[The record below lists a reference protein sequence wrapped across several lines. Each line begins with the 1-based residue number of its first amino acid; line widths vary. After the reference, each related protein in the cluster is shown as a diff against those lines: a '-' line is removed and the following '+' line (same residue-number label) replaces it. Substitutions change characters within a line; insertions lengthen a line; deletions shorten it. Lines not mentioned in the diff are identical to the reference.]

1 MTGHLK
7 IKSPG
12 KQLGVLALCASPLII
27 TMFFNVLFTSDPP
40 AAVDLT
46 SPGAVLSLKW
56 SQIITSVAFF
66 FFPAFLFAVFTFRSK
81 QFYFLGFKQPEKT
94 NMFILSGICAL
105 LALPAMFWLGQLN
118 QSLPV
123 SEELRNLEK
132 TAGKTME
139 TILKVNSPIDVV
151 FNLIVVALVP
161 AFCEEIFFRGAVQRV
176 LIHITKSPW
185 AGIIITGL
193 IFSAMHFQFLGFLPR
208 AALGVVLGALYW
220 YSGSLWTSIIAHF
233 VINATQVIAVS
244 YMPKYVNENPN
255 MPLLSAVVSFIAVW
269 VILWYFRNKSAVTWS
284 KVYDTD
290 GLTPTN
296 QFIA

>member
-7 IKSPG
+7 IRSPR
-12 KQLGVLALCASPLII
+12 KQLGVLTLCALPLLI
-27 TMFFNVLFTSDPP
+27 TMFLNILFSNEE
-40 AAVDLT
+40 VKIDLT
-46 SPGAVLSLKW
+46 RPGAVESLKW

-81 QFYFLGFKQPEKT
+81 QFYFLGFRNPEKP
-94 NMFILSGICAL
+94 NMFILAAICAL
-105 LALPAMFWLGQLN
+105 VVLPAMFWLGQLN
-118 QSLPV
+118 QGLPI
-123 SEELRNLEK
+123 SEQLRELEK

-139 TILKVNSPIDVV
+139 TILKVNSPLDVV
-151 FNLIVVALVP
+151 INLIVVALVP

-176 LIHITKSPW
+176 LIHLTKSPW
-185 AGIIITGL
+185 AGIIITGVL
-193 IFSAMHFQFLGFLPR
+193 FSAMHFQFLGFLPR
-208 AALGVVLGALYW
+208 AVLGIVLGVLYW

-233 VINATQVIAVS
+233 VINAVQVIAVS
-244 YMPKYVNENPN
+244 YMPKYVNENPQ
-255 MPLLSAVVSFIAVW
+255 MPLLSAIVSAVAVC
-269 VILWYFRNKSAVTWS
+269 VILWYFKNKSTVTWS